1 MGVYKYVVFSDNPRA
16 PKLRLEF
23 TGTNIFNHPNWS
35 NPDMNLSDGS
45 ASATIS
51 GVGGTIAYD
60 ALGPRTM
67 RFGARVE
74 W

>member
-1 MGVYKYVVFSDNPRA
+1 
-16 PKLRLEF
+16 
-23 TGTNIFNHPNWS
+23 
-35 NPDMNLSDGS
+35 MNLSDGS
-45 ASATIS
+45 AAATIS
-51 GVGGTIAYD
+51 GVGGTIHYD

>member
-1 MGVYKYVVFSDNPRA
+1 
-16 PKLRLEF
+16 
-23 TGTNIFNHPNWS
+23 
-35 NPDMNLSDGS
+35 MNLSAGS
-45 ASATIS
+45 AAATIS
-51 GVGGTIAYD
+51 GVGGTIGYD

>member
-1 MGVYKYVVFSDNPRA
+1 MVFSENTRA
-16 PKLRLEF
+16 PKLRMEF

-60 ALGPRTM
+60 ALGPRSM
-67 RFGARVE
+67 RCGVRVE